1 MIHVGKESKDEK
13 VQLEISE
20 DNRDN
25 QQSYSIAFFDQ
36 HCCLSSKNS
45 LIIYFPSIKF
55 HFAEETQ
62 KTLEALLR
70 WRKLLQHLSTKDV
83 EKMFSQVDT
92 DSDKKVHALH
102 YAN

>member
-1 MIHVGKESKDEK
+1 MIHVGRESREEK

-25 QQSYSIAFFDQ
+25 QQSYGIAFFDQ
-36 HCCLSSKNS
+36 RCLSSKNS

-55 HFAEETQ
+55 HFAEEMQ

-70 WRKLLQHLSTKDV
+70 WRKLLQHLSTKDG
-83 EKMFSQVDT
+83 EKIFSGF
-92 DSDKKVHALH
+92 
-102 YAN
+102 